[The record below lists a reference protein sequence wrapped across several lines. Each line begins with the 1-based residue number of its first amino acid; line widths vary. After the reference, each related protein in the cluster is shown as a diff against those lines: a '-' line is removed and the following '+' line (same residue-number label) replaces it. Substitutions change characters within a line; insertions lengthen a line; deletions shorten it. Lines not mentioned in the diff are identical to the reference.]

1 MLRRDQSRPR
11 VTPATAGRIAECF
24 FSIQGEGV
32 TAGMPAVVIRLQGCS
47 VGCCWC
53 DTKYSWDP
61 AGGHQVT
68 LEALAGEA
76 GAFPCRR
83 AVITGG
89 EPLESSLFVA
99 LVEALKA
106 RGFTV
111 EVETSGILPPP
122 PVPVDQWNVS
132 LKLAN
137 SGVPEARRI
146 NPEAIRDFRSRGA
159 WWKLV
164 VADQG
169 DVAEVLQLME
179 RFALPRDRILL
190 MPEGIRREEFLE
202 RSLWVVEECRRH
214 GFRYSPR
221 LHILLWGAERGV

>member
-1 MLRRDQSRPR
+1 MTS
-11 VTPATAGRIAECF
+11 ATAGRIAECF

-32 TAGMPAVVIRLQGCS
+32 TVGMPAVFIRLQGCS
-47 VGCCWC
+47 VGCRWC

-68 LEALAGEA
+68 LEALVEEA
-76 GAFPCRR
+76 AAFPCRR
-83 AVITGG
+83 AVVTGG
-89 EPLESSLFVA
+89 EPLESSLFTP

-111 EVETSGILPPP
+111 EVETSGTLPPHRA
-122 PVPVDQWNVS
+122 PVDQWNVS

-146 NPEAIRDFRSRGA
+146 NEEAIRAFLGRSA
-159 WWKLV
+159 WWKFV
-164 VADQG
+164 VTDQS
-169 DVAEVLQLME
+169 DVAEVQQLLE
-179 RFALPRDRILL
+179 RFALPRERILL
-190 MPEGIRREEFLE
+190 MPEGIRREELLE

-214 GFRYSPR
+214 GFRYCPR
-221 LHILLWGAERGV
+221 LQILLWGAKRGV

>member
-1 MLRRDQSRPR
+1 M
-11 VTPATAGRIAECF
+11 TTATAGLIAECF

-32 TAGMPAVVIRLQGCS
+32 TAGVPAVFIRLQGCS

-53 DTKYSWDP
+53 DTKYSWDST
-61 AGGHQVT
+61 GGHQVA
-68 LEALAGEA
+68 LEALLGEA
-76 GAFPCRR
+76 TAFPCRR

-89 EPLESSLFVA
+89 EPLESSLFVP
-99 LVEALKA
+99 LVEGLKA

-146 NPEAIRDFRSRGA
+146 NPEAIRDFRSQGA
-159 WWKLV
+159 WWKFV
-164 VADQG
+164 MTERS
-169 DVAEVLQLME
+169 DVTEVLQLME
-179 RFALPRDRILL
+179 RFALARDRILL

-202 RSLWVVEECRRH
+202 RSLWVVDECRRH

-221 LHILLWGAERGV
+221 LQILLWGAKRGV

>member
-1 MLRRDQSRPR
+1 
-11 VTPATAGRIAECF
+11 VTPAPAGRIAECF

-32 TAGMPAVVIRLQGCS
+32 TAGTPAVFIRLQGCS

-61 AGGHQVT
+61 AGGNQVT
-68 LEALAGEA
+68 LEALLEEA
-76 GAFPCRR
+76 TAFPCRR
-83 AVITGG
+83 AVVTGG
-89 EPLESSLFVA
+89 EPLESSLFTP

-106 RGFTV
+106 RDFTV
-111 EVETSGILPPP
+111 ELETSGILPPP
-122 PVPVDQWNVS
+122 PVAVDQWNVS
-132 LKLAN
+132 LKLRH

-146 NPEAIRDFRSRGA
+146 NPEAIRDLRGRGA
-159 WWKLV
+159 WWKFV
-164 VADQG
+164 VTDQS
-169 DVAEVLQLME
+169 DVTEVLQLME

-190 MPEGIRREEFLE
+190 MPEGIRREEILA

-221 LHILLWGAERGV
+221 LHILLWGAKRGV